1 MAAID
6 GQTEREIRALEDG
19 LQNALMSADLR
30 WFEDNWTDDS
40 YYVHMSGGVDDR
52 ASFIERLR
60 SKATVYQSRQTRD
73 VQFRRYGDTV
83 IAFGASLI
91 DILVNGESRNLD
103 TRFTRVYVK
112 QNGRWKLAANQSG
125 ANTAAKK

>member
-6 GQTEREIRALEDG
+6 EGTEREIRALEEG
-19 LQNALMSADLR
+19 LQNALMSGDLR
-30 WFEDNWTDDS
+30 WFEQNWTDDS

-60 SKATVYQSRQTRD
+60 SKATVYRSRQTRD
-73 VQFRRYGDTV
+73 IQFRRYGDTV
-83 IAFGASLI
+83 VAFGASLI
-91 DILVNGESRNLD
+91 DILVNGEPRNLD

-112 QNGRWKLAANQSG
+112 LNGHWKLAANQSG
-125 ANTAAKK
+125 ANTAKK